1 MAIVASKHHHPRARA
16 RRFRWLPV
24 GALLLATVACSPAYL
39 TQAAFGQL
47 EVLQARRPLGEVLA
61 DPETP
66 PDLRQRLLAADAALV
81 FARTDLGLPRTGSYR
96 HYADLGRPY
105 VVWNVFA
112 APEFSLEAT
121 AWCFPVAG
129 CVPYR
134 GYFAEAGARDEAA
147 RLAARGSDV
156 FVGGVPAYATLGW
169 FDDPLLNT
177 LLMDDDY
184 QVAATLFHE
193 LAHRQYYLPGDAAYN
208 EGFATFVE
216 QEGLRRYLVAR
227 GDTAS
232 LCAFAE
238 RTRRR
243 EAVLALLDAL
253 RGRLDAI
260 YAGGGDDEARR
271 ADKRHA
277 IDEARASY
285 LELRASWPGPPWFDG
300 WFGLRVPGQ
309 GEAPVL
315 VDATLPNNAS
325 LAALAS
331 YEDRVPA
338 FAAMLAE
345 AGGDLRAFYARVAD
359 LGATGDER
367 REAVLDAYAAV
378 GAGLSGGLP
387 GGTCRNP

>member
-1 MAIVASKHHHPRARA
+1 MPIVASKHRDPPAQARGL
-16 RRFRWLPV
+16 RWLAV
-24 GALLLATVACSPAYL
+24 AALLLATVACSPAYL

-47 EVLQARRPLGEVLA
+47 EVLQARRPLEEVLA

-66 PDLRQRLLAADAALV
+66 PDLRARLLAADAALV
-81 FARTDLGLPRTGSYR
+81 FARTELGLPRTGSYR

-112 APEFSLEAT
+112 APEFSLVPA

-134 GYFAEAGARDEAA
+134 GYFAEAGARTEAA

-177 LLMDDDY
+177 LLIDDDY

-193 LAHRQYYLPGDAAYN
+193 LAHQQYYLPGDARFN

-227 GDTAS
+227 GELAG

-238 RTRRR
+238 RGGRRQ
-243 EAVLALLDAL
+243 AVLALLDVL
-253 RGRLDAI
+253 RSQLEVI
-260 YAGGGDDEARR
+260 YAGDGDDDARR
-271 ADKRHA
+271 ADKRRV

-285 LELRASWPGPPWFDG
+285 LQLRASWPGPPWFDG
-300 WFGLRVPGQ
+300 WFGLRVPAP

-315 VDATLPNNAS
+315 VNPTLPNNAS
-325 LAALAS
+325 LAALSS

-338 FAAMLAE
+338 FASMLAE
-345 AGGDLRAFYARVAD
+345 AGGDLTAFYGRVAA
-359 LGATGDER
+359 LGALPDER
-367 REAVLDAYAAV
+367 REARLDAYAAA

-387 GGTCRNP
+387 AGTCRNP